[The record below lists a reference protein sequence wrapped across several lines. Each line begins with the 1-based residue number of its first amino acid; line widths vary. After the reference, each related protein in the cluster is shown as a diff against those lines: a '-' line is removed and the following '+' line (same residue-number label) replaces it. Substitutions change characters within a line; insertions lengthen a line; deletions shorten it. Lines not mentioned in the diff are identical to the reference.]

1 MKALQGF
8 ATLLCAQATGEVFA
22 QLLKSSWGWT
32 IPGPVLGM
40 LLLCLALLIPWV
52 QRWLAEPIGQAA
64 HVLLTH
70 LSLLFVPVGV
80 GVVVH
85 LGLLS
90 AYGLKLFLVLVLS
103 TWLGLAV
110 TALVLRSR
118 WPTDEG
124 NGSAP
129 LNLRG
134 QPWKSL

>member
-8 ATLLCAQATGEVFA
+8 ATLLCAQAFGDVLA
-22 QLLKSSWGWT
+22 QLLKSSLGWT
-32 IPGPVLGM
+32 LPGPVLGM
-40 LLLCLALLIPWV
+40 LLLCLGLLMPWV
-52 QRWLAEPIGQAA
+52 QRWLAESVGQAA

-103 TWLGLAV
+103 TWLGLAA

-118 WPTDEG
+118 WPTQSSDA
-124 NGSAP
+124 SAP
-129 LNLRG
+129 LDLRG
-134 QPWKSL
+134 RP